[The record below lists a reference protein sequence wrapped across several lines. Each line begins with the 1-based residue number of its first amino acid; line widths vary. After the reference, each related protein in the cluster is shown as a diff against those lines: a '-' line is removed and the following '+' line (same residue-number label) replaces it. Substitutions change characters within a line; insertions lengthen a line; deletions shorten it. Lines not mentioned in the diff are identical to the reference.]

1 MKTWPGERAVMG
13 PIALCAVSIA
23 LPVALAA
30 ATQPA
35 AAQNAAV
42 SSNPGSSAKTLCAPA
57 LAQLQQQVFTA
68 ERAFARSRAER
79 DHAAFVRHLS
89 EEALF
94 YSGSVWRQEA
104 PGVVRV
110 VIDKGSPPDPG
121 PP

>member
-1 MKTWPGERAVMG
+1 
-13 PIALCAVSIA
+13 
-23 LPVALAA
+23 
-30 ATQPA
+30 
-35 AAQNAAV
+35 
-42 SSNPGSSAKTLCAPA
+42 
-57 LAQLQQQVFTA
+57 
-68 ERAFARSRAER
+68 
-79 DHAAFVRHLS
+79 VRHLS